1 VVPEPPGVLDEG
13 VDVVE
18 LPLVEESDLLDVS
31 VAVSFSFLPSV
42 LALPSGCPLFA

>member
-1 VVPEPPGVLDEG
+1 VVPEPAGVLDEG

-18 LPLVEESDLLDVS
+18 LPLVEESDLLEAS

-42 LALPSGCPLFA
+42 LALPSG